1 MAPRLSGS
9 HRREDPVQER
19 QTMQDITFVHLS
31 DTHIGP
37 KGRLQYDTDTA
48 ANLRRV
54 ASRIREMALDP
65 ICFVISGDLSAHGE
79 AASYEHLREL
89 FNEVLVPFGVPVL
102 LNLGNHDQ
110 RVPFRRVFL
119 GETEAANEA
128 EPWYYSQ
135 EIQGLRFIMLD
146 SLLPGHIDGALGEQ
160 QLAWL
165 AAELRQPAPV
175 GHVVVVHHPSIP
187 RGVPRL
193 NDYLLQDRDAL
204 AHILCQC
211 PSVLA
216 VLCGHSHVSTAA
228 AFAGTLHVAAP
239 ATAYLMDPS
248 TRGSSRVL
256 EGCGF
261 NICTVREGRLVVNP
275 VIMPGSQRELS
286 RPSRTDSAQ
295 LGHTG

>member
-1 MAPRLSGS
+1 
-9 HRREDPVQER
+9 
-19 QTMQDITFVHLS
+19 MQDMTFVHLS

-37 KGRLQYDTDTA
+37 KGHLQYGTDTA
-48 ANLRRV
+48 ANLRQV
-54 ASRIREMALDP
+54 ASRIGAMALDP
-65 ICFVISGDLSAHGE
+65 ICFVISGDLSDHGE
-79 AASYEHLREL
+79 SASYEHLREL
-89 FNEVLVPFGVPVL
+89 FAELLGPFGVPVL

-119 GETEAANEA
+119 GETEASDEA

-146 SLLPGHIDGALGEQ
+146 SLLPGHVDGAVGEE
-160 QLAWL
+160 QLTWL

-187 RGVPRL
+187 RGVPRQSES
-193 NDYLLQDRDAL
+193 LLQDRDAL
-204 AHILCQC
+204 AHTLRQC
-211 PSVLA
+211 PTVLA

-228 AFAGTLHVAAP
+228 AFASTLHVVAP

-261 NICTVREGRLVVNP
+261 NICTVRDGRLVVNP

-286 RPSRTDSAQ
+286 
-295 LGHTG
+295 

>member
-1 MAPRLSGS
+1 
-9 HRREDPVQER
+9 
-19 QTMQDITFVHLS
+19 MQDVTFVHLS

-48 ANLRRV
+48 ANLRQV
-54 ASRIREMALDP
+54 ASRVRDMALDP
-65 ICFVISGDLSAHGE
+65 ACFIISGDLSDHGE
-79 AASYEHLREL
+79 PASYQYLREL
-89 FNEVLVPFGVPVL
+89 FDEVLVPFGVPVL

-119 GETEAANEA
+119 GEIGASDEAA
-128 EPWYYSQ
+128 PWYYSQ
-135 EIQGLRFIMLD
+135 EVQGLRFIMLD
-146 SLLPGHIDGALGEQ
+146 SLLPGHIDGALGEE

-165 AAELRQPAPV
+165 ATELRQPTPV

-187 RGVPRL
+187 RGIPRQ

-204 AHILCQC
+204 AHILRQC
-211 PSVLA
+211 PTVLA

-248 TRGSSRVL
+248 TRGSSRVF

-275 VIMPGSQRELS
+275 VIMPGLQRELS
-286 RPSRTDSAQ
+286 RPSRIESPLPAGRAAPCADTVAPE
-295 LGHTG
+295 G